1 VASITVREE
10 KRNVTARC
18 HPVHLCRRVIQQR
31 RGKSGE
37 LTMRTRKF
45 LDAGWSSSKL
55 QSHYPYYR
63 GIQGET
69 LQLIEDLGIHKQAA
83 HLGLHGREST
93 TRKLRLP
100 CWRVV
105 CLVIRPRTAFPRP
118 LWK

>member
-1 VASITVREE
+1 
-10 KRNVTARC
+10 
-18 HPVHLCRRVIQQR
+18 
-31 RGKSGE
+31 
-37 LTMRTRKF
+37 MRTRKF

-93 TRKLRLP
+93 TIGSSD
-100 CWRVV
+100 
-105 CLVIRPRTAFPRP
+105 CLVEGEQHFHAPYGDKRH
-118 LWK
+118 LMSN